1 MCLVPKRN
9 LTVLLSSSAP
19 QKKIIFVTSEQMV
32 LSNFLRLE
40 LGMPGFFKVGGF
52 IPEIWCYVL
61 SSPLFPFSVR
71 IQKVWRV
78 LVNTLCVKGVNSLG
92 ISFKNKALGRDKE

>member
-9 LTVLLSSSAP
+9 LTVLPSSSTP
-19 QKKIIFVTSEQMV
+19 QEKIIFITSEQMV

-40 LGMPGFFKVGGF
+40 LGMLSFFRVSSF
-52 IPEIWCYVL
+52 ILEMCCVL
-61 SSPLFPFSVR
+61 SSPLFQFGVLMH
-71 IQKVWRV
+71 KVWCV